1 MMKKN
6 AFFRSATVS
15 AAGALALSAM
25 LCACDENPKTT
36 AAAGAP
42 AANVK
47 QAAANVKNTPAKPAA
62 KTLDEVF
69 VFLPDTL
76 ATVGDKKITKQDFLS
91 QLGKIPVEYLAQL
104 TPEMLKN
111 QAKQMVGNLVDM
123 EVLLVLAEKAGIKP
137 TKELVVAEFDKRL
150 KEMPK
155 EQLDMVNKQLE
166 LQGKKIDD
174 LKNEALKDPNTFKL
188 YAINKWVED
197 NLKNKIK
204 VTDAEIE
211 KYYKEHQDQY
221 KKPETLTASHIL
233 ISTMGADGKPADK
246 VDPAKDKEART
257 KAEKILADL
266 KKGADFGA
274 LAEKES
280 ACPSGKNAKGKLPP
294 FTRGQMVP
302 EFEKAAA
309 ALKPGELSGIIKTQ
323 FGYHIIKLE
332 AKTPAS
338 VMPLADVKN
347 QIKGQLEA
355 QTLEKQLSD
364 VLTKQKAEMKV
375 TISDF
380 K

>member
-1 MMKKN
+1 MMRK
-6 AFFRSATVS
+6 AGFFRSATVS
-15 AAGALALSAM
+15 TAGALALSAM
-25 LCACDENPKTT
+25 LCACDENPKGAS
-36 AAAGAP
+36 AAAP
-42 AANVK
+42 AASVK
-47 QAAANVKNTPAKPAA
+47 SAAASVKGAPAKPAA

-76 ATVGDKKITKQDFLS
+76 ATVGDKKITKKDFLS

-104 TPEMLKN
+104 TPDMLKN

-137 TKELVVAEFDKRL
+137 TKELVIAEFDKRL

-155 EQLDMVNKQLE
+155 EQLDMVTRQLE

-174 LKNEALKDPNTFKL
+174 LKNEALKDPNTFKI

-197 NLKNKIK
+197 NLKSK
-204 VTDAEIE
+204 VKVADADIE
-211 KYYKEHQDQY
+211 KYYKEHQDQF

-233 ISTMGADGKPADK
+233 ISTMGADGNPADK
-246 VDPAKDKEART
+246 VDPAKDKEAKA

-294 FTRGQMVP
+294 FTKGQMVP

-309 ALKPGELSGIIKTQ
+309 ALKPGELSGVVRTN

-332 AKTPAS
+332 AKNPAS
-338 VMPLADVKN
+338 MMPLAEVKN
-347 QIKGQLEA
+347 SIKAQLEGQA
-355 QTLEKQLSD
+355 LEKQLSD